1 IFYVPRLVR
10 GIQSVLDLCN
20 KTLLYSKSLDPA
32 DKPRDVGL
40 RDPKELVLRD
50 LQDVGL
56 RDLQDVGLKDLQD
69 VGPEK
74 MNCKHALYAM
84 H

>member
-1 IFYVPRLVR
+1 VFNSIFYVPRLVR
-10 GIQSVLDLCN
+10 GIQSDQDLCN

-40 RDPKELVLRD
+40 RD

-56 RDLQDVGLKDLQD
+56 RDLQDIGLRDLQD

-74 MNCKHALYAM
+74 MNYQQP
-84 H
+84 